1 MNIGPGTMELVPEN
15 PQLNYEPEKW
25 SCYCSKCVLG
35 HLMCN
40 LLHTGHINMDLV
52 PKKPQEHY
60 SQSECSCSLTKM
72 RFNSSFV
79 QKNIYNLHWTFGV
92 RALNFWCTCVMTCP
106 LNAYI
111 RWNSVISAIFKRG
124 AVARWW
130 NQLQQQ
136 IRCTGSLPFP
146 SSGKNATD
154 SIGVSTWNNL
164 IYKLS
169 FQDQQCRLQEN
180 WTINVWILCGFDAA
194 FVTRNE
200 KSAGSVRMKTVN
212 KTER

>member
-1 MNIGPGTMELVPEN
+1 MCRRSTRENLKFETKIRKNRICNVSTHRWQNQSSTSLQNEHVTFWRFSMNIGPGTMELVPEN

-52 PKKPQEHY
+52 PKKPQEHH

-92 RALNFWCTCVMTCP
+92 RA
-106 LNAYI
+106 
-111 RWNSVISAIFKRG
+111 
-124 AVARWW
+124 WW
-130 NQLQQQ
+130 RAL
-136 IRCTGSLPFP
+136 
-146 SSGKNATD
+146 
-154 SIGVSTWNNL
+154 STP
-164 IYKLS
+164 I
-169 FQDQQCRLQEN
+169 
-180 WTINVWILCGFDAA
+180 
-194 FVTRNE
+194 
-200 KSAGSVRMKTVN
+200 
-212 KTER
+212 